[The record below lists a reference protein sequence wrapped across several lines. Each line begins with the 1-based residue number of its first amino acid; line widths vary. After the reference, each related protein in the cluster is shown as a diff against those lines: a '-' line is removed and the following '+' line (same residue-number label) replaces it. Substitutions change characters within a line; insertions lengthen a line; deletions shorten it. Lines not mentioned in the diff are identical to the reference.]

1 MVKFSIIPIMFKSKK
16 CTFIKSLI
24 SPVLT
29 MFKSK
34 KRIFINS
41 LIALVLVFCLSVLS
55 ISFYKPAPN
64 FQDDSSLVVILG
76 AGYLKNGKP
85 VLALEKR
92 LDKGVEVW
100 DQLYKVNLKE
110 VYILLS
116 GRKEE
121 VHVMYEYLIRQ
132 GISKEYLMK
141 DEFSLNTR
149 DTIKYSYQE
158 AQQLSTAPIF
168 ISQAYHIPRIIFY
181 SIMNGHKNVNYVA
194 TDRVQIPFHKLLYV
208 SGREVL
214 AIIFFPIS
222 ILILKK

>member
-1 MVKFSIIPIMFKSKK
+1 MNKSKN

-24 SPVLT
+24 LSVLV
-29 MFKSK
+29 MLKSK
-34 KRIFINS
+34 KRLFIKS
-41 LIALVLVFCLSVLS
+41 LIVFVLVFCLSVLRVA
-55 ISFYKPAPN
+55 FYKPAPN
-64 FQDDSSLVVILG
+64 FQKDSALVVILG

-92 LDKGVEVW
+92 LDKGVEIW
-100 DQLYKVNLKE
+100 DQLQKTNPNE

-121 VHVMYEYLIRQ
+121 VHVMHEYLINQ

-141 DEFSLNTR
+141 DESSLNTR
-149 DTIKYSYQE
+149 DTVKYSYQE
-158 AQQLSTAPIF
+158 ALQLNTVPIF

-181 SIMNGHKNVNYVA
+181 STMCGHSNINHVA
-194 TDRVQIPFHKLLYV
+194 TDRVQIPFFKLLHV

-214 AIIFFPIS
+214 AIVFFPI
-222 ILILKK
+222 IILKK

>member
-100 DQLYKVNLKE
+100 DQLYKTNPKE

-181 SIMNGHKNVNYVA
+181 SIMNGHK
-194 TDRVQIPFHKLLYV
+194 
-208 SGREVL
+208 
-214 AIIFFPIS
+214 
-222 ILILKK
+222 